1 MKRQATAKLNNL
13 RVAPRKVRLLVDLI
27 RGMHVA
33 EALMQLKFS
42 KKHAA
47 TSVMKLLRSAVANA
61 EHNADIDIDTLIVKE
76 AYVDGG
82 PILYR
87 WMPRAFGRAG
97 KIRKRTSHIQI
108 VLAPVSEKPATK
120 NDKRKAAKAE
130 QRATRRDGWLK
141 KKAARHALR
150 DAKFAPEKKA
160 DEETEKSVEKKSE
173 ATSQEDH
180 SATKEEMKTDE
191 PQNKEDKKSEVEIS
205 SNETELNQN

>member
-97 KIRKRTSHIQI
+97 KIRKRTSHITI
-108 VLAPVSEKPATK
+108 VLEGDEKTK
-120 NDKRKAAKAE
+120 KAAK
-130 QRATRRDGWLK
+130 
-141 KKAARHALR
+141 
-150 DAKFAPEKKA
+150 EKKETKKETKKTKEKKGT
-160 DEETEKSVEKKSE
+160 EET
-173 ATSQEDH
+173 A
-180 SATKEEMKTDE
+180 
-191 PQNKEDKKSEVEIS
+191 
-205 SNETELNQN
+205 

>member
-33 EALMQLKFS
+33 DALIQLKFS

-47 TSVMKLLRSAVANA
+47 TSVLKLLRSGVANA
-61 EHNADIDIDTLIVKE
+61 EHNADINIDTLIVKE

-97 KIRKRTSHIQI
+97 KIRKRTSHITL
-108 VLAPVSEKPATK
+108 VLEGDEKTKKATK
-120 NDKRKAAKAE
+120 VKKVA
-130 QRATRRDGWLK
+130 
-141 KKAARHALR
+141 KKATV
-150 DAKFAPEKKA
+150 AKE
-160 DEETEKSVEKKSE
+160 
-173 ATSQEDH
+173 
-180 SATKEEMKTDE
+180 TKEEKVTE
-191 PQNKEDKKSEVEIS
+191 
-205 SNETELNQN
+205 ETA